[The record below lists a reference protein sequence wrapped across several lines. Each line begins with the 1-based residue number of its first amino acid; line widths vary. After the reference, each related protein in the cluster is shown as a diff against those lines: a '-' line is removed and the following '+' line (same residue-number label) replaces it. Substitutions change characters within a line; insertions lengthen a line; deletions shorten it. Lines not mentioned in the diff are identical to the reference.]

1 MTAKILD
8 GKAVAAK
15 ERQRS
20 AARAA
25 DFVSKYG
32 RAPGLAVVK
41 VGEDPASAVYVRN
54 KRKACEECGIA
65 SFAHDLPATTSR
77 AELLGLIDRLN
88 RDDAVDG
95 ILLQLPLPKGLDS
108 TEIMDTIDPAK
119 DVDGFHPTN
128 TGLLAQKR
136 PGLRPCTPWGVMRLL
151 KDYSLDVTGLRAV
164 VVGAS
169 NIVGRPMALELLLG
183 RATVTVCHTGTRDLR
198 GEVERADL
206 VVAAVGKPAYIPGIW
221 IRDGAIVI
229 DVGINRLPDGKLA
242 GDVEYAPAA
251 ERAAWITPV
260 PGGVGPMTIAMLLS
274 NTVDAALARKGV
286 KVRLRVGQSGRG
298 CKTHPHEKSGPP
310 GRADRRPARRGK
322 RAPQRRHRGRR
333 AARNQAHARRPA
345 RGGRERRHR
354 PLHLHHHAH
363 AGSRRGARGGLP
375 VRRRTCCATRAMSS
389 IPASADPPAISCASR
404 CAPICRWTWRA
415 LTRNFY
421 TTSSCGVCGKAS
433 IEAVTASAGDRRI
446 FSDPASSGM
455 IVRESVLR
463 GLPDTLKKVAGRV
476 RRDRRHARGRAVQ
489 RRR

>member
-1 MTAKILD
+1 LTARILD

-15 ERQRS
+15 ERTKS

-25 DFVSKYG
+25 DFFSKYG

-65 SFAHDLPATTSR
+65 SFAHDLPAGTSR
-77 AELLGLIDRLN
+77 EELLGLVDRLN
-88 RDDAVDG
+88 EDDAVDG
-95 ILLQLPLPKGLDS
+95 ILLQLPLPRGLDS

-151 KDYSLDVTGLRAV
+151 GENSIDVTGMRAT

-169 NIVGRPMALELLLG
+169 NIVGRPMALELLLA
-183 RATVTVCHTGTRDLR
+183 RATVTVCHTGTRDLQ
-198 GEVERADL
+198 GEVQRADL

-221 IRDGAIVI
+221 IRDGAVVI

-286 KVRLRVGQSGRG
+286 KLS
-298 CKTHPHEKSGPP
+298 
-310 GRADRRPARRGK
+310 
-322 RAPQRRHRGRR
+322 
-333 AARNQAHARRPA
+333 
-345 RGGRERRHR
+345 
-354 PLHLHHHAH
+354 
-363 AGSRRGARGGLP
+363 
-375 VRRRTCCATRAMSS
+375 
-389 IPASADPPAISCASR
+389 
-404 CAPICRWTWRA
+404 
-415 LTRNFY
+415 
-421 TTSSCGVCGKAS
+421 
-433 IEAVTASAGDRRI
+433 
-446 FSDPASSGM
+446 
-455 IVRESVLR
+455 
-463 GLPDTLKKVAGRV
+463 
-476 RRDRRHARGRAVQ
+476 
-489 RRR
+489 

>member
-1 MTAKILD
+1 VTAKILD

-32 RAPGLAVVK
+32 RQPGLAVVK

-77 AELLGLIDRLN
+77 AGLLALVGELN
-88 RDDAVDG
+88 RDERVDG

-151 KDYSLDVTGLRAV
+151 KEYSLDVTGMRAT

-169 NIVGRPMALELLLG
+169 NIVGRPMALELLLA
-183 RATVTVCHTGTRDLR
+183 RATVTVCHTGTRDLQD
-198 GEVERADL
+198 EVRRAEL
-206 VVAAVGKPAYIPGIW
+206 VVAAVGKARYIPGIW
-221 IRDGAIVI
+221 IRDGAVVI
-229 DVGINRLPDGKLA
+229 DVGINRMPDGKLA

-286 KVRLRVGQSGRG
+286 RA
-298 CKTHPHEKSGPP
+298 GP
-310 GRADRRPARRGK
+310 
-322 RAPQRRHRGRR
+322 
-333 AARNQAHARRPA
+333 
-345 RGGRERRHR
+345 
-354 PLHLHHHAH
+354 
-363 AGSRRGARGGLP
+363 
-375 VRRRTCCATRAMSS
+375 
-389 IPASADPPAISCASR
+389 
-404 CAPICRWTWRA
+404 
-415 LTRNFY
+415 
-421 TTSSCGVCGKAS
+421 
-433 IEAVTASAGDRRI
+433 
-446 FSDPASSGM
+446 
-455 IVRESVLR
+455 
-463 GLPDTLKKVAGRV
+463 
-476 RRDRRHARGRAVQ
+476 
-489 RRR
+489 